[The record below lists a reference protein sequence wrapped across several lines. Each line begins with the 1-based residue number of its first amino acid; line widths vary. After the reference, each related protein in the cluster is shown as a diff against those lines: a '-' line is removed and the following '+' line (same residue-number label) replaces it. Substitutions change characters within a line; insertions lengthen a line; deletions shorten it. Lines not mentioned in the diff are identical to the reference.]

1 MNLEKLNAL
10 KQKVVDTQDLAEV
23 WNDFFDHFGQRPE
36 FIQSGQRTQHP
47 KLQQMVES
55 LGKEMANPAAASAE
69 LLLSEI
75 PQYHFYHGACFLS
88 GKMVSLLYFSDVNVG
103 ITAVGTFGNG
113 TTFSRFSC

>member
-10 KQKVVDTQDLAEV
+10 KQKIQDTQDLAEV

-36 FIQSGQRTQHP
+36 FIQSGQPTRHP
-47 KLQQMVES
+47 KLQQVVQS
-55 LGKEMANPAAASAE
+55 LGKQAVNPSAAATE

-75 PQYHFYHGACFLS
+75 PAYHFYHGACFLS

-103 ITAVGTFGNG
+103 ITAVGTFGDG
-113 TTFSRFSC
+113 TTFERFSC